1 MGIGIVLAGGG
12 IRGIAHVG
20 VLKALEDN
28 NIQIDAIAGTS
39 AGSIVATLYAMGY
52 TPNYIYLL
60 FKKYAKDIINIRSK
74 PIINGITKF
83 IRNKKIGITGLNDGI
98 MLEKIYNEISRKK
111 GFKYIGDIRMP
122 LVISAVDV
130 GEAREYI
137 FTNCA
142 SRNDRN
148 DYYITEIEIGKA
160 VRASSSFPAVF
171 CPCEFKNHL
180 FMDGGVLDNLP
191 VEELKR
197 VYNGKIMSVN
207 FEADSVEKNYDLMD
221 FVMKT
226 LDIAG
231 NKLSEKSLN
240 LSDFVLTVPTDRT
253 GLLDIKKMDKCFDFG
268 YKTAIKN
275 IDKINKM

>member
-130 GEAREYI
+130 GEAKEYI